1 MKLRQFLTG
10 ISTVGL
16 GLLAASLSAQSLAPL
31 NLGAAGEYVILSQ
44 TGITDVPKSAV
55 TGNIGTSPITGAAD
69 LLTCTEVTGYVY
81 SVDAAGPGP
90 CSVMNP
96 VGLTAAVSDMQTAY
110 TIAAGLPSPYATEL
124 GAGNIGGLTLVP
136 GLYKWGT
143 SVLIP
148 ADVTLSGGPDDVFIF
163 QIAQN
168 LALANGIAVHLT
180 GGVQAKNIFWQVS
193 GQALFGTTSHM
204 EGIVLSK
211 SLIAMQTGASIN
223 GRLFAQT
230 AVTLQMNA
238 VTQPP
243 VTAVTTSVTHH
254 R

>member
-1 MKLRQFLTG
+1 MKLRNVLTG
-10 ISTVGL
+10 ISTVAL
-16 GLLAASLSAQSLAPL
+16 VVFSASAFAQNLAPL
-31 NLGAAGEYVILSQ
+31 NLGAAGEYVILTQ

-69 LLTCTEVTGYVY
+69 LLTCAEVTGNVV

-90 CSVMNP
+90 CSRMNP
-96 VGLTAAVSDMQTAY
+96 GGLTVAIMDMQTAY
-110 TIAAGLPSPYATEL
+110 TIAAGLPNPRTTEL

-143 SVLIP
+143 GVLIP
-148 ADVTLSGGPDDVFIF
+148 ADVTLSGGTNDVFIF

-168 LALANGIAVHLT
+168 LTLANGIKVHLT
-180 GGVQAKNIFWQVS
+180 GGVQAKNVFWQVS
-193 GQALFGTTSHM
+193 GQAVFGTTSHM
-204 EGIVLSK
+204 EGIILSK

-223 GRLFAQT
+223 GRLYAQT

-238 VTQPP
+238 VTQP
-243 VTAVTTSVTHH
+243 